1 LTFYA
6 AIRHFS
12 IVIVETTRPSRI
24 LSPGRSDDVRFADP
38 HGFDWRQIFVSLEYV
53 IRSNVHGIMAQP
65 SEIPASRSAV
75 ELRIAFKSMAA
86 QRLARETAL
95 ASFDTLW
102 DDVNRAAMLQ
112 SDSNALNDYVALLKE
127 MQAWYTEVLRGSAI

>member
-1 LTFYA
+1 
-6 AIRHFS
+6 
-12 IVIVETTRPSRI
+12 
-24 LSPGRSDDVRFADP
+24 
-38 HGFDWRQIFVSLEYV
+38 
-53 IRSNVHGIMAQP
+53 MAQP

-112 SDSNALNDYVALLKE
+112 SNSNALNDYVALLKE